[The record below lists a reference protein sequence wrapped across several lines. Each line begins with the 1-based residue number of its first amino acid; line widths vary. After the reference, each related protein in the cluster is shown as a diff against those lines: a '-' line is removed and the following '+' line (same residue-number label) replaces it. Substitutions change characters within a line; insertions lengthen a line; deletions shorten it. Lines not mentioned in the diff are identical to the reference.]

1 MSTLLVEN
9 RPTALSDLTLKG
21 GDHHVAADHE
31 DTSQG
36 AVHLFKVSYYLIY
49 FYL

>member
-9 RPTALSDLTLKG
+9 RPTAMTALSDLTLKG

-36 AVHLFKVSYYLIY
+36 AVHLFKVSYI
-49 FYL
+49 